1 MLPKHSRRVGRVV
14 AALGLAAVIG
24 AATMP
29 SAGAA
34 SNQVT
39 QADAKNGF
47 KNLTQMA
54 APKNCPSETGRTSNE
69 IKIGAIIATSGQL
82 GAAFGLS
89 RPGLEA
95 RINQANNSGE
105 LGQYK
110 IKLDYGDDG
119 GTDQAKNLS
128 EAQRLV
134 ESDGV
139 WAMTEISSGDAGNA
153 QYLYDKG
160 IPVVGWQ
167 LADPVWGMYPN
178 MFGYRWSVPPDA
190 GTNFNS
196 LVIDEVR
203 ELGGT
208 KLAQVGLSLV
218 SSTLGISQNETVMS
232 KDKNAGVKQVYKNVD
247 VSPTQTDF
255 GAIAQQVKDSGAD
268 SVVAAM
274 STSQSLAFMQAL
286 KQAGAN
292 IKVPLLQGG
301 YSPALAA
308 APASEGAYFPIQ
320 QTPFEASP
328 QPAAMQDMIK
338 ALPASAPPSLQ
349 TAAGWLIGSMLVQG
363 IKDAGI
369 SCPTRAAL
377 INNLRLEKA
386 YTAGGFFPATNLS
399 QVFGKQAACNFIVQA
414 QGGKFVNAL
423 NGKELCASHF
433 YKDKKLT
440 QQFNTPTTTAAAP
453 TTTAAR

>member
-1 MLPKHSRRVGRVV
+1 MHPRRKGRVLT
-14 AALGLAAVIG
+14 ALGLAVALS
-24 AATMP
+24 AATMAT
-29 SAGAA
+29 AGARTGD
-34 SNQVT
+34 VT

-47 KNLTQMA
+47 KNIKQMA
-54 APKNCPSETGRTSNE
+54 APKNCPTEDGRTSNE

-105 LGQYK
+105 LGPYK
-110 IKLDYGDDG
+110 IKIVYGDDG
-119 GTDQAKNLS
+119 GTDQAKNSS

-134 ESDGV
+134 EQEKVWGV
-139 WAMTEISSGDAGNA
+139 AEISSADAGSA
-153 QYLYDKG
+153 QYLYDKK

-167 LADPVWGMYPN
+167 LADPVWGSYPN
-178 MFGYRWSVPPDA
+178 MFGYRWSTPPDA

-218 SSTLGISQNETVMS
+218 SSTLGISQNETVMK
-232 KDKNAGVKQVYKNVD
+232 KDPKAGVKQVYKNVD
-247 VSPTQTDF
+247 VSPVQTDF
-255 GAIAQQVKDSGAD
+255 GSIAQEIKNSGAD
-268 SVVAAM
+268 AVVAAM

-286 KQAGAN
+286 KQASAN
-292 IKVPLLQGG
+292 IKVALLQGG
-301 YSPALAA
+301 YSPAVAA
-308 APASEGAYFPIQ
+308 APAAEGAYFPVQ

-328 QPAAMQDMIK
+328 QPKAMQDMVK

-349 TAAGWLIGSMLVQG
+349 TAAGWLIGSILVQG

-386 YTAGGFFPATNLS
+386 YTADGFFPVTNLA
-399 QVFGKQAACNFIVQA
+399 QVYGKQAACNFIVQA

-433 YKDKKLT
+433 YTDKNLKAQST
-440 QQFNTPTTTAAAP
+440 ATTTAPAG
-453 TTTAAR
+453 TTTPAAR